1 LATKWRS
8 LSAWVS
14 SKLALIAVVTALLGA
29 VLIGTGIMVG
39 ENFALVFDEL
49 EYYQSA
55 RAKSLLNRGHGF
67 AWELFTSYPDPARQ
81 RMAEFNLSDPVPF
94 FYYVREGASPAM
106 TNIGTVDDVDAFF
119 RNLPLFSRVLG
130 EKTGLINYVGV
141 SETVFAADAAQYALD
156 RGRVSAAFVTIIVG
170 LLWLALGTLGFVY
183 ATWRSAPLTVAQ
195 PRWWDKIPLD
205 LGLGVLGGLFLA
217 SVYLMHGLRFAFQ
230 RGAIGGF
237 LASGVLLTVSLTMLG
252 LCYVYLAAR
261 QLRGRRFVK
270 QTLFGAI
277 IFGAIRLLSGDSA
290 SR

>member
-1 LATKWRS
+1 M
-8 LSAWVS
+8 V
-14 SKLALIAVVTALLGA
+14 GA

-55 RAKSLLNRGHGF
+55 RAKSLLNQGHSF
-67 AWELFTSYPDPARQ
+67 AWELFSSYPDPARQ
-81 RMAEFNLSDPVPF
+81 QMAEFNLSDPVPF
-94 FYYVREGASPAM
+94 FYYVIEGASPAM

-119 RNLPLFSRVLG
+119 QILPLSSRVLG

-141 SETVFAADAAQYALD
+141 SETVFAAEAARYALD

-170 LLWLALGTLGFVY
+170 WLWLAVGTFGIAY
-183 ATWRSAPLTVAQ
+183 AAWSSAQNTAAQ
-195 PRWWDKIPLD
+195 PRWWDKMPLD

-261 QLRGRRFVK
+261 QLRGRRFIR
-270 QTLFGAI
+270 QTLVGALVLGAI
-277 IFGAIRLLSGDSA
+277 KLLTGDSA
-290 SR
+290 PR